1 MSRARPSSLEYGK
14 SDVSGADT
22 RGAGGGGGFKS
33 PEAARASMARV
44 QSESAQPVREF
55 TGKSLRKIIEDTSQ
69 VGKSTDEMA
78 QQRDYYLKGKGG
90 LHYAKGGKVRYA
102 SGGFV
107 DDFASGFNQ
116 SFDPSKTKKK
126 RKDDEDLFPDVPKE
140 NGVGL
145 YRRGGKV
152 PSLGSA
158 DSPPSP
164 RINKS
169 GGKHQATTIKPKE

>member
-14 SDVSGADT
+14 ADVSGADT
-22 RGAGGGGGFKS
+22 RGAGGGGGFAS

-69 VGKSTDEMA
+69 QGKSTDEMA

-90 LHYAKGGKVRYA
+90 LHYAKGGKVLYA

-107 DDFASGFNQ
+107 EDFTSGFNQ
-116 SFDPSKTKKK
+116 GMDSTGKKKK
-126 RKDDEDLFPDVPKE
+126 RKDDEDLFPDTPKTP
-140 NGVGL
+140 GSGGL
-145 YRRGGKV
+145 YRKGGRVK
-152 PSLGSA
+152 
-158 DSPPSP
+158 
-164 RINKS
+164 
-169 GGKHQATTIKPKE
+169 